1 MLEQLTPRVFYL
13 PFSKT
18 EGSPSLGYIR
28 GDRFSLMVDAGTC
41 PAHVGEY
48 QNAVAAA
55 GFRPPD
61 FVALTHSHWDHCF
74 GLGALAIPSIAC
86 TQTRQSLELVS
97 TLSWTPEGIQE
108 SIRRGI
114 LPRSCA
120 PVHGTPPLCLCRR
133 NTWCFWAMR
142 SIRSCGTRS
151 GRSIRTSCGH

>member
-41 PAHVGEY
+41 PAHVREY
-48 QNAVAAA
+48 QNAVTAA

-86 TQTRQSLELVS
+86 IQTRQSLELVS
-97 TLSWTPEGIQE
+97 TLSWTPDGIQE
-108 SIRRGI
+108 SIRRRI

-120 PVHGTPPLCLCRR
+120 PVIQKLSLIH
-133 NTWCFWAMR
+133 
-142 SIRSCGTRS
+142 I
-151 GRSIRTSCGH
+151 

>member
-48 QNAVAAA
+48 QNAVTAA

-61 FVALTHSHWDHCF
+61 FVALTHSHWDPCF
-74 GLGALAIPSIAC
+74 KHG
-86 TQTRQSLELVS
+86 SL
-97 TLSWTPEGIQE
+97 WNWYPPFRGHRMAF
-108 SIRRGI
+108 RRASAAGSS
-114 LPRSCA
+114 PA
-120 PVHGTPPLCLCRR
+120 PVRR
-133 NTWCFWAMR
+133 
-142 SIRSCGTRS
+142 
-151 GRSIRTSCGH
+151 